1 MLPEDVLQKYRKAG
15 RIASNVRNMIPNLV
29 HEGAFII
36 DICDKVESI
45 ICEHGGKPAF
55 PCNVCINNIAAH
67 YTSPPGDV
75 STIPGGSLVKVDI
88 GVHVDGYIADTAVTI
103 CLNPEYSPLVEAVEI
118 ALNEACAVI
127 RPGIKTS
134 AVGTV
139 IQRAIETRGFK
150 PIWNL
155 CGHKTVRYMLHAG
168 KSVPNV
174 SHLNREKI
182 EADEVYAVEPFVV
195 MKEAAGRV
203 EELSEALIYRYVKDR
218 PLKRDSAK
226 LLLQRVKNEFRTLP
240 FAKRWIQNLVP
251 PLEFDNAF
259 SELLSSKAI
268 VKYPVLAEASGS
280 LVAQA
285 EHTVIVTQKG
295 CMVITL

>member
-1 MLPEDVLQKYRKAG
+1 MLPEDVLQKYQKAG

-36 DICDKVESI
+36 DICDKVESMI
-45 ICEHGGKPAF
+45 REQGGKPAF

-75 STIPGGSLVKVDI
+75 STVPEGSLVKVDV

-103 CLNPEYSPLVEAVEI
+103 CLNPEYSPLVEAVKI
-118 ALNEACAVI
+118 ALKEACTVI
-127 RPGIKTS
+127 RPGLKAS
-134 AVGTV
+134 DVGAV

-150 PIWNL
+150 PVWNL
-155 CGHKTVRYMLHAG
+155 CGHKTVRYLLHAG
-168 KSVPNV
+168 KSIPNV
-174 SHLNREKI
+174 PQLSGEKI
-182 EADEVYAVEPFVV
+182 EADEVYAIEPFAV
-195 MKEAAGRV
+195 MKKAAGKV
-203 EELSEALIYRYVKDR
+203 EELNQALIYRYVKDK
-218 PLKRDSAK
+218 PLKSDNAK
-226 LLLQRVKNEFRTLP
+226 SLLKTVKNEFRTLP

-251 PLEFDNAF
+251 PQEFENAF

-268 VKYPVLAEASGS
+268 VKYPVLAEASGGV
-280 LVAQA
+280 VAQA

-295 CMVITL
+295 CTVITL

>member
-1 MLPEDVLQKYRKAG
+1 LLQEDVLQKYQKAG
-15 RIASNVRNMIPNLV
+15 RIASKVRNMVPNLV
-29 HEGAFII
+29 HAGALII
-36 DICDKVESI
+36 DICNKVESMI
-45 ICEHGGKPAF
+45 HEHGGKPAF

-75 STIPGGSLVKVDI
+75 GTISEGSLVKVDI

-118 ALNEACAVI
+118 GLREACTVI
-127 RPGIKTS
+127 RPGLKAS
-134 AVGTV
+134 DVGTV
-139 IQRAIETRGFK
+139 IQKAIETRGFK

-155 CGHKTVRYMLHAG
+155 CGHKTVRYLLHAG
-168 KSVPNV
+168 KSIPNV
-174 SHLNREKI
+174 SHLNGEKI
-182 EADEVYAVEPFVV
+182 EADEVYAIEPFAV
-195 MKEAAGRV
+195 MKKAAGKV
-203 EELSEALIYRYVKDR
+203 EELSEALIYRYMKDR
-218 PLKRDSAK
+218 PLKTDSAK

-251 PLEFDNAF
+251 PLAFDNAF

-295 CMVITL
+295 CTVITL

>member
-1 MLPEDVLQKYRKAG
+1 M
-15 RIASNVRNMIPNLV
+15 PNLV

-36 DICDKVESI
+36 DICNKVESTI
-45 ICEHGGKPAF
+45 LKYGGKPAF
-55 PCNVCINNIAAH
+55 PCNVCVNNIAAH

-75 STIPGGSLVKVDI
+75 STIPVGSLVKVDI

-103 CLNPEYSPLVEAVEI
+103 CLNPEYSPLVEAVKI
-118 ALNEACAVI
+118 ALNEACTVI

-134 AVGTV
+134 DVGTV
-139 IQRAIETRGFK
+139 IQKAIETRGFK

-168 KSVPNV
+168 KSIPNV
-174 SHLNREKI
+174 SHLNGEKI

-195 MKEAAGRV
+195 MKKAAGKV

-218 PLKRDSAK
+218 PLKNDSAK

-280 LVAQA
+280 PVAQA

-295 CMVITL
+295 CTVITL